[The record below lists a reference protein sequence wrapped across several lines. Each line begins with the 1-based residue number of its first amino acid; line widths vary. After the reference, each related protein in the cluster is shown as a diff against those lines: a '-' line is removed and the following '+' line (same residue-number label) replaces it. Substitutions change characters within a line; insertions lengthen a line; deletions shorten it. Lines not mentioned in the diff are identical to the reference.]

1 MPKFTVIRAT
11 TTAKPHPSFFTKN
24 QANFVG
30 FGKIKVKVQQL

>member
-11 TTAKPHPSFFTKN
+11 ATAKPHPSFFTKN

-30 FGKIKVKVQQL
+30 FGQIKGKD